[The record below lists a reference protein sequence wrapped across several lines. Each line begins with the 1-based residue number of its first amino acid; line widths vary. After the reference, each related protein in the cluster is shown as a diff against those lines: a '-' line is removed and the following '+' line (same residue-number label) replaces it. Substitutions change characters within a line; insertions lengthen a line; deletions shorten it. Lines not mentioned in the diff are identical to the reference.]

1 MDPLN
6 PSRDRGLSTFNA
18 KHNFIVTT
26 TYPFPFRFQRK
37 AAQLALGGWTIN
49 GIGTFR
55 SGQPFTVRT
64 GFNRARNGDTQS
76 PDRPNLRPGFSNS
89 PASGTSAG
97 CTNSDGSV
105 AVAPGTKLGTPNL
118 FFDPCAFSLE
128 DPGTYGNLG
137 RDTVI
142 GPKLINVDLSLEKSF
157 KPRESVSV
165 QFRAESFNTLNHP
178 SFGLPANSVFTSS
191 SSPSAYKYIGS
202 AGSITTTT
210 TQGRTIQF
218 GLKVIF

>member
-1 MDPLN
+1 MGIR
-6 PSRDRGLSTFNA
+6 SRR
-18 KHNFIVTT
+18 
-26 TYPFPFRFQRK
+26 
-37 AAQLALGGWTIN
+37 
-49 GIGTFR
+49 
-55 SGQPFTVRT
+55 TVPIC
-64 GFNRARNGDTQS
+64 A
-76 PDRPNLRPGFSNS
+76 PGFSNI

-97 CTNSDGSV
+97 CTNSDGTV

-128 DPGTYGNLG
+128 APGTYGNLG

-142 GPKLINVDLSLEKSF
+142 GPKLINLDMSLEKSF

-165 QFRAESFNTLNHP
+165 QFRAESFNILNHP
-178 SFGLPANSVFTSS
+178 SFGLPANSVFASTG
-191 SSPSAYKYIGS
+191 KYIGS

>member
-1 MDPLN
+1 MGIR
-6 PSRDRGLSTFNA
+6 SRR
-18 KHNFIVTT
+18 
-26 TYPFPFRFQRK
+26 
-37 AAQLALGGWTIN
+37 
-49 GIGTFR
+49 
-55 SGQPFTVRT
+55 TVPIC
-64 GFNRARNGDTQS
+64 A
-76 PDRPNLRPGFSNS
+76 PGFSNS